1 MDSSQPPPDVAGEVE
16 EVWSSLLGQGGPAL
30 IYSFLGYELDTDRV
44 ALRCDGEPRHVEP
57 QVFDVLVHLVAARGR
72 VVAKEEL
79 LDEIWGNRFV
89 SESALT
95 SRVKSARQAVGDSGT
110 EQRVIRTVHGRGY
123 EFVAAVVERAS
134 STDEADEGLDWPDS
148 ADRSRS
154 ATATPNLPFPVHS
167 LIGRQSLL
175 DELRN
180 ELESSR
186 LVTLVGPGGV
196 GKTSVAFE
204 LVRQVADRYP
214 DGVVAVEFVSVVDA
228 DSTVE
233 ALATALKVHTRQ
245 HGSLSDAVLDSL
257 VPNEMLLLLDNCEHV
272 IEPIGAIV
280 DRILHLAGGVSIV
293 ATSQEPVAVAGE
305 RVWPVEP
312 LQVPDDGSLPI
323 AVLMEVPAIALFVER
338 VTASDPRFELTEAN
352 AAAVVDICRR
362 LDGVPLAIELA
373 AARARAIDVTEIAL
387 RLDERFRLLKGVRRG
402 ADPRHQALQ
411 DTVRWSYDLLDRDEQ
426 ELFNSL
432 TVFAGPFDLPAA
444 EKICGADGD
453 VLDVLGL
460 LTRLTERSMV
470 TVRRPDAVGTHYE
483 LLETM
488 RAYGRS
494 RLDDDV
500 ALGLSERHTDYYVQ
514 LASTVGTTLGTSDE
528 PSAIRQAHG
537 AFADL
542 RAAQRSALNIGDLDR
557 AVELICS
564 IREYA
569 MRTMRYEA
577 LTWADA
583 ALVADGIDEHHRH
596 GLLCAIQGY
605 GAWTRGEFERALAL
619 ADMAERALGGHEP
632 AARGLAERV
641 RANVLYAQG
650 DIARGH
656 EATVR
661 QIEIAEQ
668 SGDASRL
675 VHAYYMHSVAKCLT
689 DLGEARALA
698 ERGRLIAEST
708 NSPTDIAS
716 VLSAVGFSTADDSAA
731 LASFV
736 ESDRMAR
743 TAGNRWMSA
752 FARTEMY
759 ALLLRRDDLD
769 RACAGLADV
778 VDVWFRAGEWSQQWH
793 TLGRCV
799 VALAAT
805 EQRELAVQVIG
816 AIEERATMATPPVMA
831 TLRTLELDTASE
843 LERRLGA
850 DRYQELHVQ
859 GAALPVADV
868 VRRTRS
874 ALLGVTS

>member
-1 MDSSQPPPDVAGEVE
+1 MAD
-16 EVWSSLLGQGGPAL
+16 EVWSDFLGQGGPAL

-44 ALRCDGEPRHVEP
+44 VLRCDGVPRHVEP
-57 QVFDVLVHLVAARGR
+57 QVFDVLVHLVTARGR
-72 VVAKEEL
+72 VVTKVEL

-95 SRVKSARQAVGDSGT
+95 SRVKSVRQAVGDSGT

-123 EFVAAVVERAS
+123 EFVATVVERAS
-134 STDEADEGLDWPDS
+134 STDEADAADGPDS
-148 ADRSRS
+148 SLFAERSPPE
-154 ATATPNLPFPVHS
+154 TATSNLPFPVHS
-167 LIGRQSLL
+167 LIGRQLLL

-272 IEPIGAIV
+272 IEPIGTIV
-280 DRILHLAGGVSIV
+280 DRILHLAPGVSIV

-305 RVWPVEP
+305 RIWPVEP
-312 LQVPDDGSLPI
+312 LQVPDDGALPI
-323 AVLMEVPAIALFVER
+323 ELLMEVPAIALFVER
-338 VTASDPRFELTEAN
+338 ATASDPRFELTEAN
-352 AAAVVDICRR
+352 SAAVVDICRR

-373 AARARAIDVTEIAL
+373 AARARVIDVTEIAQ

-402 ADPRHQALQ
+402 ADPRHQTLH

-432 TVFAGPFDLPAA
+432 TVFAGPFDLAAA
-444 EKICGADGD
+444 EKICGTDGD
-453 VLDVLGL
+453 GLDVLGL

-500 ALGLSERHTDYYVQ
+500 ALELSERHTDYYSQ
-514 LASTVGTTLGTSDE
+514 LASTVGIALGTSEE
-528 PSAIRQAHG
+528 PSAVARAHG

-583 ALVADGIDEHHRH
+583 ALVADGVDEHRRH

-619 ADMAERALGGHEP
+619 ADAAERAQGGHEA
-632 AARGLAERV
+632 AARRARGTCTRQRAVRPGRHRPWTRGHYSPDRDRGGVGRRIPARARLLHAFGRDVSDRSRRGSRSRRAGPARCRDHAEPDRHRLGAERRRILHRRRFGSARLVRRERPDGAGGRKSMDERV
-641 RANVLYAQG
+641 RPNRDVCAA
-650 DIARGH
+650 
-656 EATVR
+656 
-661 QIEIAEQ
+661 
-668 SGDASRL
+668 AS
-675 VHAYYMHSVAKCLT
+675 T
-689 DLGEARALA
+689 
-698 ERGRLIAEST
+698 
-708 NSPTDIAS
+708 
-716 VLSAVGFSTADDSAA
+716 
-731 LASFV
+731 
-736 ESDRMAR
+736 
-743 TAGNRWMSA
+743 
-752 FARTEMY
+752 
-759 ALLLRRDDLD
+759 
-769 RACAGLADV
+769 
-778 VDVWFRAGEWSQQWH
+778 
-793 TLGRCV
+793 
-799 VALAAT
+799 
-805 EQRELAVQVIG
+805 
-816 AIEERATMATPPVMA
+816 
-831 TLRTLELDTASE
+831 
-843 LERRLGA
+843 
-850 DRYQELHVQ
+850 
-859 GAALPVADV
+859 
-868 VRRTRS
+868 
-874 ALLGVTS
+874 